1 MLTRLPVTGF
11 LRLPFL
17 PGPPLYISIISS
29 RPAVHGEADAPLM
42 TRGGSLARVKM
53 LVNGNSA
60 KRLNELVLVAATN
73 TEMWT
78 PAVYIGGVFFFHWRG
93 EGRALRRDGL

>member
-1 MLTRLPVTGF
+1 
-11 LRLPFL
+11 
-17 PGPPLYISIISS
+17 
-29 RPAVHGEADAPLM
+29 M

-78 PAVYIGGVFFFHWRG
+78 PAVYVGGVFFFHCEEWKAVLYAVIVFRNHKYFLIFLCSC
-93 EGRALRRDGL
+93 E